1 MHNLPYRLYSFLMK
15 QCNRLPYLKFTLFK
29 VSLKDT
35 AFGTSPRQKNTQFL
49 FRSSNSFSRLHRT
62 LKIATRQTYRR

>member
-35 AFGTSPRQKNTQFL
+35 AFGAWQF
-49 FRSSNSFSRLHRT
+49 S
-62 LKIATRQTYRR
+62 ACGGGG

>member
-29 VSLKDT
+29 GL
-35 AFGTSPRQKNTQFL
+35 PQR
-49 FRSSNSFSRLHRT
+49 
-62 LKIATRQTYRR
+62 YRVWHVPSTKEYAIPLP